1 MPVRMRPS
9 SEASSSRRLAIGMF
23 LLLISMV
30 VLRAS
35 GSRSRYISSVSRS
48 ILAPAAR
55 APRSQL
61 YGVLIADARL
71 VVRGMCVGVAAA
83 VAAPGCVL
91 DGARAW
97 VWVVFMVLGLLGQA
111 VGFEAVV
118 KASGHDPGF

>member
-83 VAAPGCVL
+83 VAAAGVRTRR
-91 DGARAW
+91 GQG
-97 VWVVFMVLGLLGQA
+97 LGLGR
-111 VGFEAVV
+111 VHGFW
-118 KASGHDPGF
+118 ASWPGSRFEPPWKSRRVLI